1 MNREI
6 KFRYYDKQE
15 QKVYSMNTGDMLSVV
30 CGSIAAVHIQGDY
43 TLDVP
48 EEIILMQCTGLKDKN
63 GKEIYEGDIV
73 VSCEEEFKQD
83 SYVDV
88 DRTEVIIFK
97 HGSFNFG
104 DYCSLRDC
112 NDLDSIEI
120 IGNIYENPELLEK
133 NNE

>member
-48 EEIILMQCTGLKDKN
+48 EEIILLQFTGLKDKN
-63 GKEIYEGDIV
+63 GKEIYEGDILKY
-73 VSCEEEFKQD
+73 SDNYPEFTGFVKYD
-83 SYVDV
+83 N
-88 DRTEVIIFK
+88 R
-97 HGSFNFG
+97 FG
-104 DYCSLRDC
+104 MFT
-112 NDLDSIEI
+112 IEI
-120 IGNIYENPELLEK
+120 EFNNQYNFLHHKMSPDLEVIGNIYENPELLEK